1 MGLRIAGRGGCPRV
15 HKAGRLPQMLAVLLP
30 RLLSVAEWQLQFY
43 GLTPRKRIPI
53 VQIERQLYVCLDAR
67 IAASGLEAGREN

>member
-1 MGLRIAGRGGCPRV
+1 
-15 HKAGRLPQMLAVLLP
+15 MLAVLLP